1 MTLGSDWGQV
11 QPGDRGMRPWRCVVL
26 SAFDLVRGQF
36 EDGAGGETRTPNRL
50 FTRQVRYQLRHAS
63 GAAPAYRGPLRPA
76 RSSEH
81 PGCADEDGRRPDQV
95 GLLGCG
101 DQGRLPA
108 SQSQLL

>member
-50 FTRQVRYQLRHAS
+50 FTRQERYRLRHAS
-63 GAAPAYRGPLRPA
+63 MVLVSPSQRLDGGRPSGNDQA
-76 RSSEH
+76 VTLS
-81 PGCADEDGRRPDQV
+81 GCVHRV
-95 GLLGCG
+95 
-101 DQGRLPA
+101 
-108 SQSQLL
+108 QSG